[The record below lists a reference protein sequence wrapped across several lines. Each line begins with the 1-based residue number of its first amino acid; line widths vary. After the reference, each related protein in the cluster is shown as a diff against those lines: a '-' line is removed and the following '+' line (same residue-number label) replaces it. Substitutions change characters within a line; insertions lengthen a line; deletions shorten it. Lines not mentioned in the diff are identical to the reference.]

1 MSLKIS
7 SVRKIT
13 GKERI
18 ALAALAVDPKQ
29 IAPAKSKKKST
40 AKALG
45 AIDVSSLIEA
55 AGPGFY
61 ERASREGFEG
71 KPGQSILVHLPKG
84 QAADAVLFFGKPA
97 SNGPEIEKSADYRTI
112 GALIGSTARGASF
125 ESASL
130 LAANLELRKRENALA
145 LLEGVSLGGYSFNRY
160 KTSKENGAKKV
171 LKEFHILG
179 EEIPAATLVE
189 SAAAA
194 EAVLFAR
201 DLVNTPPVDCAPR
214 DVVAA
219 AKEIAKKFKLKIQ
232 VLDER
237 ELKKRGAGGLLAV
250 AKGSDE
256 PPYMIRLVYSPKG
269 KAKKKIALVGKG
281 VTFDSGGLSI
291 KTGAGMETMKCDMSG
306 AAAVLGA
313 MRAVGVMK
321 PKVQVSGYI
330 PTTENMINGK
340 ATRPGDVLKTLS
352 GKTVEVLNTDAE
364 GRLILAD
371 ALCWAES
378 DKPDMIVDLA
388 TLTGACMVALGS
400 DYAGLFSSDDK
411 LAARLMRA
419 SELAGESLWRMPLPA
434 DYRNLIKSGVADI
447 KNVGGRYG
455 GAITAALFLKEFVS
469 KTPWAHID
477 LAGPAFNEG
486 GPRGIIPQGGTGFGV
501 RTLLRLIASI

>member
-1 MSLKIS
+1 MGLK
-7 SVRKIT
+7 VTNFRKFE
-13 GKERI
+13 GKGRCELLAAAVDEREI
-18 ALAALAVDPKQ
+18 ASARKSKKLAAKKGAPNLAALLP
-29 IAPAKSKKKST
+29 S
-40 AKALG
+40 LG
-45 AIDVSSLIEA
+45 D
-55 AGPGFY
+55 GFLS
-61 ERASREGFEG
+61 RVSREGFEG
-71 KPGQSILVHLPKG
+71 KPGQSMLVHTSDGRP
-84 QAADAVLFFGKPA
+84 ARAVLLLGKPA
-97 SNGPEIEKSADYRTI
+97 ASAGDGAQSAAYRNIGCQIADAARACRFEIA
-112 GALIGSTARGASF
+112 ALST
-125 ESASL
+125 
-130 LAANLELRKRENALA
+130 ANLELRKKQNALA
-145 LLEGVSLGGYSFNRY
+145 LFEGAALSGYSFTRY
-160 KTSKENGAKKV
+160 KTAKEDKSKKALQE
-171 LKEFHILG
+171 LQIWG
-179 EEIPAATLVE
+179 EEIPAALI
-189 SAAAA
+189 SQAAASC
-194 EAVLFAR
+194 EGVLFAR

-219 AKEIAKKFKLKIQ
+219 AKETAKTHKLKIE

-237 ELKKRGAGGLLAV
+237 ELKKRGAGGLLGV

-256 PPYMIRLVYSPKG
+256 PPYLIKLTYSPRG

-313 MRAVGVMK
+313 MRAVAAIK

-330 PTTENMINGK
+330 PTTENMINGR
-340 ATRPGDVLKTLS
+340 ATRPGDVLKTMS

-371 ALCWAES
+371 ALCWAEA
-378 DKPDMIVDLA
+378 DNPDMIVDLA

-400 DYAGLFSSDDK
+400 DYAGLFASDDK
-411 LAARLMRA
+411 LADRLLRA
-419 SELAGESLWRMPLPA
+419 SEISGEPLWRMPLPA
-434 DYRNLIKSGVADI
+434 EYGKLIKSTVADI

-486 GPRGIIPQGGTGFGV
+486 GAKGIIPQGGTGFAV
-501 RTLLRLIASI
+501 RTLVQMIASI